1 MLLGY
6 LLSSCR
12 NLEPES
18 SHAQGGIVSR
28 TNQNQHKTKTRTK
41 RENKALTGRY
51 RDDIFSS
58 ATMIQVQHFASFH
71 HRHKI
76 GRHHLKTAVPCFII
90 ILQKS
95 GFIRISKGFSCKYSK
110 ILTQEFSGGFPA
122 QKSAGS
128 IKDSSKLL
136 SSLQHLL
143 TTSERAIDSG
153 ENLVGSFLPSYL
165 KAGCF
170 RCCRG

>member
-1 MLLGY
+1 MHPVMEILDLIFLMLRKVLNPEQIELSTRKWFQY
-6 LLSSCR
+6 LPETFYNSS
-12 NLEPES
+12 
-18 SHAQGGIVSR
+18 
-28 TNQNQHKTKTRTK
+28 T
-41 RENKALTGRY
+41 
-51 RDDIFSS
+51 
-58 ATMIQVQHFASFH
+58 
-71 HRHKI
+71 
-76 GRHHLKTAVPCFII
+76 
-90 ILQKS
+90 KS

-110 ILTQEFSGGFPA
+110 MLTQEFSGGFPA